1 MTDHTIT
8 GQAKAGRSS
17 DEQATADRLTKDDV
31 ARLLSDPSPN
41 SRSELAVKVAQQFT
55 GAALSDAERKLAEDI
70 IRVMARDAVVRVRQ
84 SLAENLKASPS
95 LPRDV
100 ALTLARDVEAVA
112 IPVLSVSTVLTDAD
126 LVEIVRTGTDA
137 KHTAIAQRPAV
148 PACVADALIETA
160 SEGAVAALVANSG
173 AELGEESLGRVID
186 RFAGSETVS
195 DPLVHRSKLPIT
207 IAERLVAVV
216 SETLRQHLVTNHEL
230 PAKVA
235 ADLILQSRE
244 RATVSL
250 FSGESDEGALER
262 LVAQLSRTGRLTPSL
277 LVRAL
282 CVGDVAF
289 FETAMSHLGNVPLTN
304 ARLLIHD
311 AGRLGL
317 KSIYDKAK
325 LPSALL
331 PACRIALDVLKETP
345 YDGEAHDIERH
356 RRRLIERILTQYE
369 DLAAEDLDYLLDK
382 LGDLMV
388 AEAG

>member
-1 MTDHTIT
+1 M
-8 GQAKAGRSS
+8 S
-17 DEQATADRLTKDDV
+17 DQLTKDDV
-31 ARLLSDPSPN
+31 SRLLSDPSPN
-41 SRSELAVKVAQQFT
+41 SRSELAVKVARQFSAT
-55 GAALSDAERKLAEDI
+55 TLTDSERRLAEDI
-70 IRVMARDAVVRVRQ
+70 IRFMARDAVVRVRQ
-84 SLAENLKASPS
+84 SLAENLKANPA

-100 ALTLARDVEAVA
+100 ALMLARDVEAVA

-126 LVEIVRTGTDA
+126 LVELVRTGTDA
-137 KHTAIAQRPAV
+137 KHTAIAQRPALS
-148 PACVADALIETA
+148 ASVADALIDTA
-160 SEGAVAALVANSG
+160 SEGAVAVLVANES
-173 AELGEESLGRVID
+173 ADLGERTLGRVIE
-186 RFAGSETVS
+186 RFADSETVQE
-195 DPLVHRSKLPIT
+195 PLVQRARLPIT

-216 SETLRQHLVTNHEL
+216 SEKLRQHLVTNHDL

-250 FSGESDEGALER
+250 FSGENDEGALER
-262 LVAQLSRTGRLTPSL
+262 LVAQLLRSGRLTPSL

-282 CVGDVAF
+282 CMGDSAF
-289 FETAMSHLGNVPLTN
+289 FETALSHLANVPLTN

-325 LPSALL
+325 QPPALL

-356 RRRLIERILTQYE
+356 RRRVIERILTQYE

-382 LGDLMV
+382 LGDLMRV
-388 AEAG
+388 ETE